1 VAKKLYKSYGSRG
14 ILATPDHQYHYER
27 FTTEQERSNF
37 VQDTRSKVI
46 KLYSGDKGRELA
58 KQGFNYEKSI
68 AVIDP
73 PTDWQILN
81 NFLFS

>member
-1 VAKKLYKSYGSRG
+1 MTVK
-14 ILATPDHQYHYER
+14 PE
-27 FTTEQERSNF
+27 SNF
-37 VQDTRSKVI
+37 GRQIMKNISHAQWIVQDTRSKVI

-58 KQGFNYEKSI
+58 KQGFNYEDSI

-73 PTDWQILN
+73 PTDWQMLN